1 MSSPSKRLF
10 LFALAGSKIR
20 EVSFNYFSVL
30 VILTPNLVLLNIN
43 RTCLSALVFLLSP
56 CDQVDSS
63 SLALNPTTLP
73 QRERQKKTLISDVK
87 VWCTCITL
95 FSVFYTFLCRFC
107 TTTTWKCLISR
118 FMKNVN
124 KQRRNFISL
133 SEHGYSPLEFNSRRI
148 GQFLT
153 K

>member
-10 LFALAGSKIR
+10 LFALAVSKIR

-56 CDQVDSS
+56 KWLNPSWSYPS
-63 SLALNPTTLP
+63 SLELDPETRP
-73 QRERQKKTLISDVK
+73 QRERNKKRQSVMHVHHIFFSFLYISLPFLHDYDVK
-87 VWCTCITL
+87 MPNFTFYGERKQATTKFY
-95 FSVFYTFLCRFC
+95 FSFW
-107 TTTTWKCLISR
+107 TWI
-118 FMKNVN
+118 
-124 KQRRNFISL
+124 
-133 SEHGYSPLEFNSRRI
+133 YSPFEFNSRRI